1 MWARVGDDRDKLERV
16 FGEAAE
22 LSGEARERY
31 LVKECAGETTVL
43 GEVRELLAADER
55 ETIGALKVEPLKA
68 MLDAAAM
75 GSVAAEEE
83 APKVIGVYEVEGVI
97 GEGGFGT
104 VYRARQREP
113 VDRVVAIKMVRAG
126 MATRGTLRR
135 FERERRTLAQL
146 EHPNIARLLDAGT
159 SERGRPYFVME
170 LVRGVPITE
179 HCEQKELEVR
189 ARLGLFLRV
198 CEAIQH
204 AHQRGVIH
212 RDIKPS
218 NVLVAVED
226 GRVDLKVIDFG
237 IAAILEA
244 GRKAEGVGSGQLAV
258 GGKEKTVGVTGAG
271 QFIGTPEYMSPEQAV
286 GSVGVVDTRSDVYSL
301 GVLLYQMLT
310 GEVPRTRGEAIAATL
325 RGAEGVADLSEIRRP
340 SARVSGERAKE
351 VRGDLDW
358 IVMRALERRPEDRY
372 ASVSE
377 MAEDVRRSMA
387 DEPILAHAPSR
398 REVARKFVK
407 RHKFGVAA
415 GAAVAV
421 ALIAGVIGTGVGLV
435 RARESARLAE
445 QRREQAELEAYIG
458 RIAAAAGALEA
469 MGPAKLRS
477 WLDEAPERWRGWEW
491 RYLRGLA
498 DQSAGKLMQATGVV
512 QMMARGANPAK
523 EAGGG
528 WIAAA
533 CWNQGDVVV
542 LDELSG
548 REATRIG
555 LHSAECVRFSRDG
568 RWLACGSR
576 GGDDK
581 QGVYSTLTWKLIG
594 AGWKIGPVWDVDWSP
609 EGRWIAALAGG
620 ELGHGTVKIIEA
632 RTGEVIIDTGMR
644 GYFSV
649 GWSADGRF
657 VATGDPDGNVRVWD
671 CDALSARVWKVS
683 KDKVMGVA
691 FSPDGRLL
699 ATSDDEG
706 KVVLWRVPG
715 EEQQASGS
723 PGVDGE
729 KKADAGWAVECE
741 LDQKRGVGF
750 RVAFSPDS
758 KKLAVA
764 SWSETVWVWDLPTRI
779 VEREWRG
786 HDRLVHALAWSGA
799 GERLFSGG
807 YDGAVRMWR
816 MGDPPQRVRV
826 GGRAAN
832 DEMSMSED
840 GTLCAMRSEQEQLWI
855 MGVADGRER
864 ARIDLRGRGLV
875 SYKFRSGGSG
885 HELIV
890 ANQRGELE
898 VVDALTG
905 TWKVAARLP
914 ERRRMIVRGVSPSGR
929 LAVGHLVG
937 HGCVVV
943 DVESGEMVWGWP
955 RASVWSGMRFIGED
969 EVLGHEISGA
979 MERWNIRTGE
989 RVMRSAA
996 EAGAIYEC
1004 AVSADGKEIA
1014 TAAYGGEVS
1023 VLDAGTGAI
1032 VSGPAKMASFP
1043 GMIAYTPDGE
1053 RVITGGEDGVVRFWL
1068 PRTMRQM
1075 AAIRGDSAWVLP
1087 ALTGNG
1093 RTLVVKCVGNTVR
1106 IWEAGERERVEHAA
1120 AGRR

>member
-1 MWARVGDDRDKLERV
+1 MTESARDKLERV

-31 LVKECAGETTVL
+31 LEKECAGETTVL
-43 GEVRELLAADER
+43 GEVRELLAADAR

-68 MLDAAAM
+68 MLDGAAM
-75 GSVAAEEE
+75 GSVAEEE

-179 HCEQKELEVR
+179 YCDQKKLSVR

-237 IAAILEA
+237 IAAILEE

-258 GGKEKTVGVTGAG
+258 GGREKTVGVTGAG

-301 GVLLYQMLT
+301 GVLLYQMLS

-325 RGAEGVADLSEIRRP
+325 RGAEGIADLSEIRRP
-340 SARVSGERAKE
+340 SARVSGARAKE

-372 ASVSE
+372 ASVSG

-398 REVARKFVK
+398 REVVRKFVR
-407 RHKFGVAA
+407 RHKFGVVA
-415 GAAVAV
+415 GAAVAC

-458 RIAAAAGALEA
+458 RIAAAASALEA
-469 MGPAKLRS
+469 MGPAKLRM

-491 RYLRGLA
+491 RYLNGLA
-498 DQSAGKLMQATGVV
+498 DQSAAKLVQAKGVV
-512 QMMARGANPAK
+512 QMMA
-523 EAGGG
+523 GGRTEEGKG

-533 CWNQGDVVV
+533 CRDQGEVVV
-542 LDELSG
+542 MDEESG
-548 REATRIG
+548 REVARIAVA
-555 LHSAECVRFSRDG
+555 SPECVRFSRDG
-568 RWLACGSR
+568 QRLACGGRVGEASV
-576 GGDDK
+576 
-581 QGVYSTLTWKLIG
+581 GVYNTRTWKR
-594 AGWKIGPVWDVDWSP
+594 IGPGWAMGEVLDVDWSP
-609 EGRWIAALAGG
+609 DGRWVAALAGAG
-620 ELGHGTVKIIEA
+620 LGNGTVKIVEA
-632 RTGEVIIDTGMR
+632 RTGEVMIDTGMR

-649 GWSADGRF
+649 AWSADGRYI
-657 VATGDPDGNVRVWD
+657 ATGDPDGYLRVWD
-671 CDALSARVWKVS
+671 CERVEARAWKVS

-691 FSPDGRLL
+691 FSADGKLL
-699 ATSDDEG
+699 AVSDDEG
-706 KVVLWRVPG
+706 RVVVMRVPG
-715 EEQQASGS
+715 EEGS
-723 PGVDGE
+723 E
-729 KKADAGWAVECE
+729 ARAGAFVPQWEVECE
-741 LDQKRGVGF
+741 LDQRRGPGF
-750 RVAFSPDS
+750 RLAFSPDS
-758 KKLAVA
+758 TKLAVA
-764 SWSETVWVWDLPTRI
+764 SWSEAVWVWDLATRL

-786 HDRLVHALAWSGA
+786 HDRLVHAVAWSGD
-799 GERLFSGG
+799 GERVFSGA

-816 MGDPPQRVRV
+816 MADPPQRVRV
-826 GGRAAN
+826 ADRAMN
-832 DEMSMSED
+832 DETTISSD
-840 GTLCAMRSEQEQLWI
+840 GTLCAMRAEKDRLSI

-864 ARIDLRGRGLV
+864 ARIDTSGHGVV
-875 SYKFRSGGSG
+875 SYKFRPGG

-890 ANQRGELE
+890 GNQRGELE
-898 VVDALTG
+898 IVDALTG
-905 TWKVAARLP
+905 KWRVAARLP
-914 ERRRMIVRGVSPSGR
+914 EARRMIVRGASPSGR
-929 LAVGHLVG
+929 LAVGHLTN

-943 DVESGEMVWGWP
+943 DLVSGETVWGWP
-955 RASVWSGMRFIGED
+955 RASVWGGARFIGEE
-969 EVLGHEISGA
+969 EVLGHEVGGA
-979 MERWNIRTGE
+979 LERWNIRTGE
-989 RVMRSAA
+989 RVMRSDPAA
-996 EAGAIYEC
+996 GHVYEC
-1004 AVSADGKEIA
+1004 SVSADGERIA
-1014 TAAYGGEVS
+1014 TAAYEGEVS
-1023 VLDAGTGAI
+1023 VIDARTGAI
-1032 VSGPAKMASFP
+1032 VAGPTRMTSFP
-1043 GMIAYTPDGE
+1043 GMVMFTPDEE
-1053 RVITGGEDGVVRFWL
+1053 RIITGGEDGVVRFWL
-1068 PRTMRQM
+1068 PTTMRQM
-1075 AAIRGDSAWVLP
+1075 GAIRGDTAWVIP
-1087 ALTGNG
+1087 ALSGDG
-1093 RTLVVKCVGNTVR
+1093 RTLVVKSASNVVR
-1106 IWEAGERERVEHAA
+1106 IWEAGKVRAGGAA
-1120 AGRR
+1120 RGE